1 MKWNKQLFLAICL
14 LILSGQTV
22 AEERFFFDMPRGW
35 AVIENVS
42 ETDYKEMV
50 FVPFAERES
59 KSISQYVRKITINKQ
74 KFDDSNSLSGR
85 TTKMTS
91 NCDDSNVLALPSLS
105 QKDDMGYSHEA
116 TMFWCVD
123 KTKKERSFGAVKQV
137 AAEDNVF
144 ILERI
149 WRDKT
154 TDIPSEAFVSK
165 KETTMLDSFKW
176 AVVCDDGKQAGSCSQ
191 MQQNYMASE
200 QNKRQ
205 QAKIGS
211 SASSY

>member
-1 MKWNKQLFLAICL
+1 
-14 LILSGQTV
+14 V

-59 KSISQYVRKITINKQ
+59 KSISQYIRKITINKQ

-85 TTKMTS
+85 TAKMTS
-91 NCDDSNVLALPSLS
+91 NCDDSKVLSLPSLND
-105 QKDDMGYSHEA
+105 KDEMGYSHEA

-123 KTKKERSFGAVKQV
+123 KSKTERTFGAVKQIT
-137 AAEDNVF
+137 ADDNVY
-144 ILERI
+144 ILERV

-154 TDIPSEAFVSK
+154 KEIPAESYISK
-165 KETTMLDSFKW
+165 KETLTSESFQW
-176 AVVCDDGKQAGSCSQ
+176 AVVCNDTKQADSCNK
-191 MQQNYMASE
+191 MQQAYMASA

-205 QAKIGS
+205 QAEIGK